1 MRSPLQR
8 LETCKAVVY
17 FSLLLYAT
25 CQFQSLM
32 LVNYY
37 NVSFFVLFWG
47 CFFSSQEFFF
57 CYCQN
62 TKTDHFLFPRGDYLW
77 TDLPHIS
84 QLDQHTKLFAQSC
97 YFKTMLSVIKCCARI
112 IIVSKKISM
121 NSFKHFPHPD
131 LFSVPCQAQ
140 CATGSCRVWLTGWW
154 TVKKS

>member
-25 CQFQSLM
+25 CQFQSLI

-37 NVSFFVLFWG
+37 NLSFFVLFWG
-47 CFFSSQEFFF
+47 VFSSQEFFSVIARILKQITSF
-57 CYCQN
+57 
-62 TKTDHFLFPRGDYLW
+62 FPRGDYLW

-84 QLDQHTKLFAQSC
+84 QLDQHTKLFAKSC

-121 NSFKHFPHPD
+121 NLFKHFPHPD
-131 LFSVPCQAQ
+131 LFSVPCQAL
-140 CATGSCRVWLTGWW
+140 CATGSCRVWLTGW
-154 TVKKS
+154 